1 VCYFDSRFDDI
12 RLLRV
17 TWAISDGVADLP
29 DQEVDLL
36 FFDNT
41 APSVETDAPRV
52 LGIAVT
58 RQGIAVRA
66 WSRPSNTADPTT
78 TAGDIALGY
87 RRMLNVE
94 RAWRARKQAIDSP
107 PGIGQ
112 FTPASSRQGTAQ

>member
-36 FFDNT
+36 FFD
-41 APSVETDAPRV
+41 
-52 LGIAVT
+52 
-58 RQGIAVRA
+58 
-66 WSRPSNTADPTT
+66 NTADPTT